1 MVENDNSLF
10 SRDLVSMLYAFL
22 AALGVAF
29 YFGWSLLHGTWTD
42 LGVYS
47 VTIVLVG
54 FGIFGYLLYSVE
66 D

>member
-1 MVENDNSLF
+1 
-10 SRDLVSMLYAFL
+10 MLYAFL